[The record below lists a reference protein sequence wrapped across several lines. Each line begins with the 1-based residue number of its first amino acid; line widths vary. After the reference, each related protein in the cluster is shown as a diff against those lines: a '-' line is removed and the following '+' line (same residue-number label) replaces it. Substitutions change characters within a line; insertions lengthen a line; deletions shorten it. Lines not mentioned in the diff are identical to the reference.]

1 MPLRNFPKRHIGP
14 RDADVNEMLK
24 VIGVKNLDE
33 LIDKTIPAQIRLKK
47 ELDLKTSRSEHWYL
61 RELEALAQKNKVFRS
76 YIGKG
81 YYNTIVPPAIQRNV
95 LENPGWYTA
104 YTPYQAE
111 IAQGR
116 LEALI
121 NFQTMVTDLT
131 KMEIATA
138 SLLDEATAAAEAMSM
153 FYALRSR
160 QAKKDNVNQFF
171 VSDKCFQQTIDVLKT
186 RAEPLGIDLIIGD
199 YKDFD
204 LSNNLFGAIIQYPD
218 SNGNVADYRN
228 FVNRAHE
235 NDVKVVVAA
244 DLLSLAL
251 LTPPGEW
258 GADCVIGSS
267 QRFGVPMGFG
277 GPHAAFFATRQ
288 DYKRHIPGR
297 IVGVSTDRHGK
308 KGFRLALQT
317 REQHIRRDK
326 ATSNICTAQ
335 ALLAVMASMYAVY
348 HGPNGIRIIAEDIH
362 RKTCK
367 LATALKK
374 LGYELANEVYFDT
387 LDVVLPEGVTKV
399 NIEELAHKY
408 EINLHYHYTN
418 QVGISLDETVSRK
431 DFDDLLEIF
440 QRAMEKND
448 KLEIPDSFTSPIK
461 GFFKRESSYLE
472 HPIFNSFHSE
482 TEMMRYIKRLENKD
496 LSLTHSMIPLGSC
509 TMKLNAASELMPI
522 TWPEWANIH
531 PFAPYSQTAGYRDM
545 FEELKNML
553 SEITGFAGVSL
564 QPNSGAQGEFAG
576 LMVIR
581 NYHLSRGENQRNVVL
596 IPSSA
601 HGTNPA
607 SAVMAGMKVVVV
619 ACDQDGNIDVD
630 DLRKKAE
637 EHADNLSALMI
648 TYPSTHGVFEESV
661 LEITQI
667 IHDNGGQVY
676 MDGANMNA
684 QVGLTNPGIIGADVC
699 HLNLHKTFAIP
710 HGGGGPGMGPI
721 GVAKHLLPYIPGH
734 SVIDTG
740 GVHNFSAISAAPWGS
755 ALILLVSYGY
765 IKMLGKEG
773 LTDSTKYA
781 ILNANYIKA
790 KLEKEYSILYQGKN
804 KTVAHEMVV
813 DCRPFKKHSIEVA
826 DIAKRLVD
834 YGFHAPT
841 LSWPVAGTLMIE
853 PTESESKEEL
863 DRFCDAMLSI
873 RKEIAEIEKEI
884 YPKNDN
890 VLVNAPH
897 TAEEATSDHW
907 DHSYSRQKAVYPL
920 SYTRLA
926 KFWVSIARLDD
937 AYGDRHLVCTCP
949 PMEEYME
956 AEVAEKTEQPT

>member
-1 MPLRNFPKRHIGP
+1 
-14 RDADVNEMLK
+14 
-24 VIGVKNLDE
+24 
-33 LIDKTIPAQIRLKK
+33 
-47 ELDLKTSRSEHWYL
+47 
-61 RELEALAQKNKVFRS
+61 
-76 YIGKG
+76 
-81 YYNTIVPPAIQRNV
+81 
-95 LENPGWYTA
+95 
-104 YTPYQAE
+104 
-111 IAQGR
+111 
-116 LEALI
+116 
-121 NFQTMVTDLT
+121 
-131 KMEIATA
+131 
-138 SLLDEATAAAEAMSM
+138 
-153 FYALRSR
+153 
-160 QAKKDNVNQFF
+160 
-171 VSDKCFQQTIDVLKT
+171 
-186 RAEPLGIDLIIGD
+186 
-199 YKDFD
+199 
-204 LSNNLFGAIIQYPD
+204 
-218 SNGNVADYRN
+218 
-228 FVNRAHE
+228 
-235 NDVKVVVAA
+235 
-244 DLLSLAL
+244 
-251 LTPPGEW
+251 
-258 GADCVIGSS
+258 
-267 QRFGVPMGFG
+267 MGFG
-277 GPHAAFFATRQ
+277 GPHAAFFATRE

-335 ALLAVMASMYAVY
+335 ALLAVMASMYAVF

-367 LATALKK
+367 LARALKD
-374 LGYELANEVYFDT
+374 LGYEIANEVYFDT

-399 NIEELAHKY
+399 NIEELAHKF

-431 DFDDLLEIF
+431 DFDDLVEIF
-440 QRAMEKND
+440 KEAKEYKD
-448 KLEIPDSFTSPIK
+448 ELEIPESFDSPIK
-461 GFFKRESSYLE
+461 GFFKRESAYLE
-472 HPIFNSFHSE
+472 HPVFNSFHSE
-482 TEMMRYIKRLENKD
+482 TEMMRYIKRLENRD

-545 FEELKNML
+545 FEELKKML

-581 NYHLSRGENQRNVVL
+581 NYHLSRGESQRNVVL

-619 ACDQDGNIDVD
+619 ACDDDGNIDVD

-637 EHADNLSALMI
+637 DHAENLSALMI

-667 IHDNGGQVY
+667 VHDNGGQVY

-740 GVHNFSAISAAPWGS
+740 GIQNFSAVSAAPWGS

-790 KLEKEYSILYQGKN
+790 RLEKDYNILYQGKN

-813 DCRPFKKHSIEVA
+813 DCRPFKKHGIEVV

-863 DRFCDAMLSI
+863 DRFCEAMLAI

-920 SYTRLA
+920 SYTKIS

-956 AEVAEKTEQPT
+956 PQVANESGQPA